1 MSTYLPKKILAKQ
14 MMEFYLN
21 NVFKKV
27 SVIRTDEKKGLPE
40 RRQSRAKST
49 MAVL

>member
-14 MMEFYLN
+14 MMDFYLN

-27 SVIRTDEKKGLPE
+27 SVTRKDEKSGLPE
-40 RRQSRAKST
+40 KRQSRAKST
-49 MAVL
+49 MAIL